1 MRHDLT
7 DQRTDGAR
15 LQGVAGLFEWIA
27 CGAVRQGLLEAA
39 KRHRMQCGHQR
50 HPARG
55 SYHHLRKALRGR
67 HLRAIGNLNYP
78 EVAFGR
84 GGCVRKA
91 QAASAL
97 ISKQGMRAYRDEV
110 LADA

>member
-15 LQGVAGLFEWIA
+15 LQGVAGFFEWIA

-39 KRHRMQCGHQR
+39 KRHRMQRAHQR
-50 HPARG
+50 HAARG

-67 HLRAIGNLNYP
+67 HLRAIGNLNTQKSRSAG
-78 EVAFGR
+78 V
-84 GGCVRKA
+84 
-91 QAASAL
+91 AASAKRKPQAL
-97 ISKQGMRAYRDEV
+97 S
-110 LADA
+110 